1 MFAVDQVEGGRTVG
15 KMANQKLIL
24 YFDLHSPFAYLAF
37 HVIRVSAE
45 AKERAEYLLT
55 LVLDIPNLSTDRC

>member
-1 MFAVDQVEGGRTVG
+1 
-15 KMANQKLIL
+15 MANQKLIL

-45 AKERAEYLLT
+45 AEECADYLLT
-55 LVLDIPNLSTDRC
+55 LVLDIPNISTDKC